1 MYIYIYVN
9 LSLYVCVCSI
19 HSSVHASGIPGSA
32 VIFPA
37 NCYSEKVLIYCSKI
51 DWSCMRSSQNLE
63 SAALKAATTQKIS
76 GGLEIEIK
84 FKNHPI

>member
-1 MYIYIYVN
+1 MC
-9 LSLYVCVCSI
+9 VCVCVAYI
-19 HSSVHASGIPGSA
+19 HLCLHLEFQGSA
-32 VIFPA
+32 VTFLA

-51 DWSCMRSSQNLE
+51 DWSCLRSSQNLE